1 MNNFQ
6 NRLSADVSELYP
18 FPSLSE
24 AKGAFSPSLSLQL
37 LGNRII
43 TSASGR
49 RLKLVLVTLFF
60 GELTINYRLCQ
71 LNISRTL
78 EIAEKLKGKVSL
90 TQY

>member
-6 NRLSADVSELYP
+6 NRLSADVSELYL

-24 AKGAFSPSLSLQL
+24 AKGAFNLSLSLQL
-37 LGNRII
+37 LGERII
-43 TSASGR
+43 TSASKR
-49 RLKLVLVTLFF
+49 RLKLVLATLFF
-60 GELTINYRLCQ
+60 GELTISYRLCQ

-78 EIAEKLKGKVSL
+78 EIAEKLKDKVGL